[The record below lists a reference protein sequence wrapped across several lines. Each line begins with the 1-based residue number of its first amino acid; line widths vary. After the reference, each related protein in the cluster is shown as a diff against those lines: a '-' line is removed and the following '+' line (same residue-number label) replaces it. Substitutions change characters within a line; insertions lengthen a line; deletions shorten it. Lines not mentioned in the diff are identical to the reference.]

1 MPVSSEGEAVLL
13 VMLYSCKKSQVIL
26 VGLYHVQCPF
36 LHRQLQFCTLK
47 HSLHRCTGLA
57 PLTPHIYWRGKKR
70 CLPLLGAI
78 SLSCH
83 NAFYHLCRP
92 LFQSCHCLN
101 LKNHPQSQA
110 RSVSAECR
118 NLTEQICARGSW
130 SQKSS
135 YSAIRKS
142 KLSKQ
147 AVPPASSDPAFVS
160 L

>member
-1 MPVSSEGEAVLL
+1 MSFLAQAVA
-13 VMLYSCKKSQVIL
+13 IL
-26 VGLYHVQCPF
+26 HIKAL
-36 LHRQLQFCTLK
+36 T
-47 HSLHRCTGLA
+47 A
-57 PLTPHIYWRGKKR
+57 PLHWSSSTDTPYILEGGKKGA
-70 CLPLLGAI
+70 CHILGAI